1 MDNRGI
7 KRWMGTRKARVLLV
21 VTIPAV
27 LFLVGRCGDARNP
40 DVTVITATGFAAS
53 AQYVLLGLTMAAV
66 LVACLFLV
74 GAVLW
79 IGIGLA
85 WNLLTWVRTGKGS
98 GYFDHDPFF
107 GFRKHDNG

>member
-21 VTIPAV
+21 VTMPAV

-53 AQYVLLGLTMAAV
+53 AQYVLLGFAMAAV
-66 LVACLFLV
+66 LVAGLLV
-74 GAVLW
+74 VSVGLW
-79 IGIGLA
+79 TGIGLA
-85 WNLLTWVRTGKGS
+85 WNLLTWVRTGGSS
-98 GYFDHDPFF
+98 GYFDHNPLR
-107 GFRKHDNG
+107 GFRKREDG